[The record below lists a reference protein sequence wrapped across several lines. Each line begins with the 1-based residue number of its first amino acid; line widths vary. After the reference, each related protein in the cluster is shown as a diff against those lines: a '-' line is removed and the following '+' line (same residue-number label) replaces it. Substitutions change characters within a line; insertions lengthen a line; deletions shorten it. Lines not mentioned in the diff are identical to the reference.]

1 MGILYKSLKRA
12 NPQDRT
18 QPEKYYA
25 AIAKNGSSDFE
36 TLAEMISEQSALS
49 STDCL
54 AVLNILEVNIVRE
67 LRQGR
72 IVRLGKLGSFQVSIS
87 SMDWIR
93 KMKSLRMP
101 TVISTVTFQLWCKK
115 KCKELPSGI
124 TTGSMAHQLQDG
136 QCMGL
141 CLSKILIHCMCLI
154 CKLKQA

>member
-49 STDCL
+49 ATDCL

-87 SMDWIR
+87 SNGLD
-93 KMKSLRMP
+93 
-101 TVISTVTFQLWCKK
+101 TQDEVTADAIK
-115 KCKELPSGI
+115 G
-124 TTGSMAHQLQDG
+124 A
-136 QCMGL
+136 
-141 CLSKILIHCMCLI
+141 KILFRPAKMMRNL
-154 CKLKQA
+154 LKNLSFNRES